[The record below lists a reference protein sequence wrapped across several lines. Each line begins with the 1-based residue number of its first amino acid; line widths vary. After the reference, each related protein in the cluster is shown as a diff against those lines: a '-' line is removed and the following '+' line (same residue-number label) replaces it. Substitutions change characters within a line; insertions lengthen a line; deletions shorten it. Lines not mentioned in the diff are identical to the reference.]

1 MNDLKIRCSRISY
14 LMSESSE
21 NKPLTTAQAETLN
34 GLQSKDKLT
43 DKQTETLN
51 ELLAKQERS
60 KEVTLSKGAIS
71 EIRRIWRK
79 HQGYEE
85 IVLTDAIKKGLECEQ
100 DSMDLVDRV
109 IPTSQPMRL
118 RFNRQLSNDYITGTP
133 DVVLFDDGYIE
144 DIKTSHTLATFQ
156 DAELEDLYYGQG
168 QGYMQLV
175 NEFID
180 AHNIEIDNGVI
191 GKRLNPILKYRL
203 IYCLVKTPEHMVNE
217 ERARLGWKFQND
229 QANEDFQKYDKQILA
244 NQNVVDKFADGD
256 KVKVFEFD
264 YDKNYIDLLYKKI
277 DKARQFYKTIRLND
291 SPYIPVN
298 TIRD

>member
-14 LMSESSE
+14 LMTESSE
-21 NKPLTTAQAETLN
+21 NKPLTTAQTETLN

-133 DVVLFDDGYIE
+133 DVVLFNDGYIE
-144 DIKTSHTLATFQ
+144 DIKTSYTLATFQ

-168 QGYMQLV
+168 QGYMHLV
-175 NEFID
+175 NELPETIM
-180 AHNIEIDNGVI
+180 
-191 GKRLNPILKYRL
+191 PILKYRL

-244 NQNVVDKFADGD
+244 NQNVVDKFADVD